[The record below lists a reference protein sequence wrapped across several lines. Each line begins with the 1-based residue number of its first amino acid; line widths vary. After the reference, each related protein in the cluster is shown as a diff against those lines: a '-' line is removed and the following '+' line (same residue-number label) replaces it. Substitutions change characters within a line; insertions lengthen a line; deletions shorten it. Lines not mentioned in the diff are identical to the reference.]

1 MQLPDTLGEDRHH
14 DAGLVLLHPRD
25 LGLLSLQQ
33 DPGLKAAS
41 QCSLVV
47 WVNVGYAV
55 TRQLSPLIHLQTSNM
70 ILTPYDDDSLLTSPT
85 TQPPPLMTRQQVPTA
100 RPCL

>member
-1 MQLPDTLGEDRHH
+1 MHFPDTLGEDRHH

-25 LGLLSLQQ
+25 LGLLGLHQ

-47 WVNVGYAV
+47 RVNIGYAV
-55 TRQLSPLIHLQTSNM
+55 TRQLPTLIHLQTHNM
-70 ILTPYDDDSLLTSPT
+70 ILTYDDGDFLTSPT

-100 RPCL
+100 LPCL